1 MASRSASLPEAT
13 PTAVA
18 AGALGAAALI
28 GGLMTVSVPA
38 GIAVLLGACYAPL
51 ALVNLRLGLAL
62 WVPLTFLEGLPVF
75 NAGGKA
81 AGLVI
86 ALAWLGSARQVA
98 PRLSAFV
105 GRHRGTAVGLAGFI
119 VWITLS
125 VAWAASPSTAAA
137 DLWHWYV
144 LGLIFLVL
152 VTAVGDARTVR
163 MVLHALV
170 VGAVLSVV
178 IGGFYGGLST
188 ASVDLQAETS
198 GRVYGAAGD
207 PNFLAAGLVP
217 TMVIAAGLIAATR
230 SWLMRSWL
238 MRSWLLVALGVVTVG
253 LAASESRGGVIAMVT
268 TLFVALV
275 FFRQRR
281 AYVLLLLLLTLGLG
295 GAWFATTP
303 GAWQRVTTFND
314 QGSGRS
320 TIWRIAVRVAEDHP
334 VTGAGLA
341 NFQVVSKDYV
351 RRPGTLRYLALV
363 VDRPHVAHNLYL
375 ETLSDTGVVGLVL
388 LMLFMGG
395 CLRAAWV
402 AGMRFERAGD
412 SELEALSR
420 AVLVA
425 GIAFMTAAVFIS
437 AGEDKRLWI
446 LLALGPALR
455 GVAARSAAVGVGRR
469 PVVVARAPAGVA

>member
-86 ALAWLGSARQVA
+86 ALAWLGSARQVS

-105 GRHRGTAVGLAGFI
+105 GRHRGTAAGLAGFI

-125 VAWAASPSTAAA
+125 LAWAASPSTAAA

-178 IGGFYGGLST
+178 IGGLYGGLST

-198 GRVYGAAGD
+198 GRLYGAAGD

-217 TMVIAAGLIAATR
+217 AMVIAAGLIAATR
-230 SWLMRSWL
+230 SWLV
-238 MRSWLLVALGVVTVG
+238 RSWLLVALGTVTVG

-275 FFRQRR
+275 FFRRR
-281 AYVLLLLLLTLGLG
+281 RDYVRSSSILLLL
-295 GAWFATTP
+295 
-303 GAWQRVTTFND
+303 
-314 QGSGRS
+314 
-320 TIWRIAVRVAEDHP
+320 
-334 VTGAGLA
+334 
-341 NFQVVSKDYV
+341 
-351 RRPGTLRYLALV
+351 
-363 VDRPHVAHNLYL
+363 
-375 ETLSDTGVVGLVL
+375 
-388 LMLFMGG
+388 
-395 CLRAAWV
+395 
-402 AGMRFERAGD
+402 
-412 SELEALSR
+412 
-420 AVLVA
+420 
-425 GIAFMTAAVFIS
+425 
-437 AGEDKRLWI
+437 
-446 LLALGPALR
+446 
-455 GVAARSAAVGVGRR
+455 
-469 PVVVARAPAGVA
+469 